1 MPECVQHIISAMKQ
15 RSLLPECREPLNER
29 HGELMVGQYRIGFD
43 IRMGL
48 QVAPEHL
55 EAARE
60 AAEKLPAVDISEVD
74 LQWVQVQSLM

>member
-1 MPECVQHIISAMKQ
+1 MVRQH
-15 RSLLPECREPLNER
+15 L
-29 HGELMVGQYRIGFD
+29 IGFE

-74 LQWVQVQSLM
+74 LQWVQVQSLL

>member
-1 MPECVQHIISAMKQ
+1 MDDWKGVEDMPG
-15 RSLLPECREPLNER
+15 RP
-29 HGELMVGQYRIGFD
+29 IGFD

>member
-1 MPECVQHIISAMKQ
+1 MGK
-15 RSLLPECREPLNER
+15 
-29 HGELMVGQYRIGFD
+29 YRIGFD

-74 LQWVQVQSLM
+74 LQWVQVQSLMKVLF